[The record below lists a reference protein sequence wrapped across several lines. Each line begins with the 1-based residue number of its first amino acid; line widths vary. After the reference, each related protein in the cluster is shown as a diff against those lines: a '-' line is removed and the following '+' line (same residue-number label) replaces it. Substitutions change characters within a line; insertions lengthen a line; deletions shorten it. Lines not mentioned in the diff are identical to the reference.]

1 MRTLEHTRPR
11 MPLYKISMKNTKT
24 KRRAYFL
31 HFVLTGC
38 QNVFGA
44 KSLTEV
50 SIEFAQISL
59 FNEPEALSK
68 LDNLTLGYLKYKP
81 NNCIEPWHTQ
91 P

>member
-1 MRTLEHTRPR
+1 MLCEMLKKVASLSGNIITAKHIQP
-11 MPLYKISMKNTKT
+11 SS
-24 KRRAYFL
+24 
-31 HFVLTGC
+31 V
-38 QNVFGA
+38 A